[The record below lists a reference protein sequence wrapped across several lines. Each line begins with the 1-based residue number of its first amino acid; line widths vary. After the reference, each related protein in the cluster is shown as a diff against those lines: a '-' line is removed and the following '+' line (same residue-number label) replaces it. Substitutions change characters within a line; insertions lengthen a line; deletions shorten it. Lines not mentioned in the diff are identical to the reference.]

1 MLASLN
7 PYRLLLATILVS
19 TFLLYIFKSGAV
31 AYMPVMVMVLI
42 VLIYELITYRKIRY
56 DHAMSVLTWLPYS
69 IWASF
74 VYFIN
79 PFEGKY
85 FSGYLLTF
93 ILFPVLVLSF
103 VRLFFSEDRDSNYR
117 FIYHSLVVFVFSQLV
132 VCVGQIFTY
141 TYGFGFPVSEYYSE
155 YAMVSGTFVNS
166 NDLSAAILAILFFII
181 GMEKFFYKSAKNF
194 IWIVSIILLVLGGS
208 RSAIILAMLF
218 FTIHKVH
225 DVKRM
230 FVYCLS
236 LSLLFVIV
244 FFYFDNQSE
253 VATRV
258 ASRIESITTIFKYGV
273 SADNSM
279 SIRIMSYLHFLK
291 MLPDIGFGS
300 MMINEYHLFSENA
313 DFGSKELLF
322 QNPHSLV
329 VELGYWLGWPGLIMF
344 FIPMLALLKYSRRK
358 MLFLTMFILVGM
370 IPSSILG
377 SMVFF
382 MILILNVF
390 DYRELTD
397 KNQGRLSKK

>member
-1 MLASLN
+1 MGLN
-7 PYRLLLATILVS
+7 LV
-19 TFLLYIFKSGAV
+19 
-31 AYMPVMVMVLI
+31 
-42 VLIYELITYRKIRY
+42 
-56 DHAMSVLTWLPYS
+56 
-69 IWASF
+69 
-74 VYFIN
+74 
-79 PFEGKY
+79 
-85 FSGYLLTF
+85 
-93 ILFPVLVLSF
+93 
-103 VRLFFSEDRDSNYR
+103 
-117 FIYHSLVVFVFSQLV
+117 Q
-132 VCVGQIFTY
+132 
-141 TYGFGFPVSEYYSE
+141 
-155 YAMVSGTFVNS
+155 
-166 NDLSAAILAILFFII
+166 
-181 GMEKFFYKSAKNF
+181 
-194 IWIVSIILLVLGGS
+194 IVS
-208 RSAIILAMLF
+208 F
-218 FTIHKVH
+218 
-225 DVKRM
+225 
-230 FVYCLS
+230 
-236 LSLLFVIV
+236 FVIV

-397 KNQGRLSKK
+397 KNQVKLSKKRFFSR